1 MSTKPK
7 AQAEKLPPKAI
18 LKLISKLNVLVY
30 RLSGGRVMGKLKGS
44 PICLVTMT
52 GRKSGRRITMPLMY
66 TPHQDRVLIVASLGG
81 APQHPVW
88 YHNIMANPDVVI
100 QDGSRIRKMHARQ
113 ASAAEKAEL
122 WPLCVASY
130 PDFAAYQAR
139 TERDIPLMIC
149 EPV

>member
-7 AQAEKLPPKAI
+7 TQAEKLPPKAI

-100 QDGSRIRKMHARQ
+100 QDGSRIRTMRARQ

-139 TERDIPLMIC
+139 TDRDIPLVIC
-149 EPV
+149 QPV